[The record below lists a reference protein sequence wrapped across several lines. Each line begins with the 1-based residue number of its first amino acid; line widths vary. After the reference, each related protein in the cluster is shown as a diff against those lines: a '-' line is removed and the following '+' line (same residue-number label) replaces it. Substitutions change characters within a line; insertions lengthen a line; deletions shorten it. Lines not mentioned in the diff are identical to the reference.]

1 MSKWRFILWLILTF
15 VLSSCDKDV
24 WYENTEKEFASLG
37 IILSILIKATAIIL
51 LGYFLLKK
59 CIIPYF
65 ASTRSRSH
73 HLWHWVE
80 NHLTG
85 LFYTAWGFGFI
96 TYFVGSYVGNTT
108 WAGFMSMLSSVP
120 MSAVYATG
128 MFIGQ
133 SDISAVY
140 DQMHNNPIYMAMFG
154 LSHLFAV
161 LISLCF
167 VFKHIGYHIIAKY
180 RLEIELGLQRRY
192 KNIYVF
198 WGVNDASIKLAKST
212 IEHDS
217 KNGREKGLVVFV
229 KTPLEEDTEEEK
241 ALQFGRFLN
250 FVSIKDKE
258 QRKLEELENCIII
271 STFHKLSQLEL
282 DDSSSG
288 EDVLGEYLK
297 LPSLANI
304 IERLADTPDTGSN
317 NGVHFFF
324 LGEDRDANI
333 NATLN
338 LIKDIHIRRHQAHI
352 YCQARHRA
360 RTAWMDH
367 YYLLHPEEKTYIH
380 VIDTAI
386 LSVMHLKGSIEHHP
400 AKYVKW
406 ENKGEQHKGIPSSR
420 FSSLVI
426 GFNETGVEGLMFLYE
441 FATFVDENA
450 CRIPGTFVAIDRDVT
465 SLSGGFYA
473 KAPALQYDK
482 EIRFVG
488 CSIDDEHYWKELKAL
503 SSTLN
508 YVIVSAGDDNMG
520 INTAVNICQMI
531 HKDIHRD
538 HTNKLT
544 VFVRSYDMDNY
555 YRIRKVA
562 DDVNRLYAEENI
574 SIEIF
579 GHVDQLF
586 TYDMIVNDRI
596 IQEAKRYNHMYSE
609 TTGSTEEVWK
619 YELGI
624 KANPNEYTIKD
635 IEEIGR
641 KQEQNICNSL
651 HKATK
656 NYILH
661 KYNEFD
667 NPSDL
672 LRTRLAQ
679 LEHERWVAYSKLH
692 GWQIMPHAQRNGK
705 TKDIVHKLH
714 TDICHWNHI
723 REWSKDDQMK
733 TRFYD
738 YKVVDVSIRLEKE
751 NVAVEQKHNP

>member
-24 WYENTEKEFASLG
+24 WYENTQKEFEFASLG

-85 LFYTAWGFGFI
+85 LFYTAWVFGFM
-96 TYFVGSYVGNTT
+96 TYFIGSYVGDTT

-133 SDISAVY
+133 SDISAVFAP
-140 DQMHNNPIYMAMFG
+140 MHNNPIYMAMFG

-161 LISLCF
+161 LVSLCF
-167 VFKHIGYHIIAKY
+167 VFKHMGYHIIARY
-180 RLEIELGLQRRY
+180 RLEMELTKHNRY

-212 IEHDS
+212 IEH
-217 KNGREKGLVVFV
+217 EKKQGCENSLVVFV
-229 KTPLEEDTEEEK
+229 KTPLEEDYDEEK
-241 ALQFGRFLN
+241 TLRFGRFLN

-258 QRKLEELENCIII
+258 QQKLEELEQCIVI

-282 DDSSSG
+282 RDTILE
-288 EDVLGEYLK
+288 EDVLGEHLK
-297 LPSLANI
+297 LTALAKI
-304 IERLADTPDTGSN
+304 IDRLSDTSDAESN
-317 NGVHFFF
+317 DGVHFFF

-338 LIKDIHIRRHQAHI
+338 LVRDAHIRRHQTHI

-367 YYLLHPEEKTYIH
+367 YHLLNPEERTYIH
-380 VIDTAI
+380 VVDTAI
-386 LSVMHLKGSIEHHP
+386 LSVMHLKSTAEHHP
-400 AKYVKW
+400 VNYVKW
-406 ENKGEQHKGIPSSR
+406 ENKRDGRKGIPSSR
-420 FSSLVI
+420 FTSLVI

-441 FATFVDENA
+441 FSTFVDEYA
-450 CRIPGTFVAIDRDVT
+450 CRIPGRYVVMDKDVT
-465 SLSGGFYA
+465 NLSGGFYA
-473 KAPALQYDK
+473 KAPALQYNK
-482 EIRFVG
+482 EIRFAE
-488 CSIDDEHYWKELKAL
+488 CSINDEQYWKKLTDL
-503 SSTLN
+503 IPTLN
-508 YVIVSAGDDNMG
+508 YVIVSAGDDNIG
-520 INTAVNICQMI
+520 INTAVNICQMA
-531 HKDIHRD
+531 HKEIRRD
-538 HTNKLT
+538 RTNRLS

-562 DDVNRLYAEENI
+562 EDVNNLYANENI
-574 SIEIF
+574 SIEVF
-579 GHVDQLF
+579 GHVDQIF
-586 TYDMIVNDRI
+586 TYDLIVNNRI
-596 IQEAKRYNHMYSE
+596 IREAKRYNYMYKGVNG
-609 TTGSTEEVWK
+609 TIEEAWK
-619 YELGI
+619 TVLGL
-624 KANPNEYTIKD
+624 KDNPKDYTITD

-641 KQEQNICNSL
+641 KKDQSVCNSL
-651 HKATK
+651 HKASK
-656 NYILH
+656 NFILH
-661 KYNEFD
+661 KYDEFD

-679 LEHERWVAYSKLH
+679 LEHERWIAYSKLN
-692 GWQIMPHAQRNGK
+692 GWQILPHEQRKGK
-705 TKDIVHKLH
+705 TKDVKHKLH
-714 TDICHWNHI
+714 TDICHWNDI
-723 REWSKDDQMK
+723 RAWSKDEQED
-733 TRFYD
+733 THSYD
-738 YKVVDVSIRLEKE
+738 YRVVDVSIMLEKE
-751 NVAVEQKHNP
+751 NSNIK